1 MSSNLRSQFRLAIAA
16 ILLLLPLQFVAGML
30 ANLYVPIPEPLPTGE
45 GWSWSFAHSTVIPVH
60 MLIGTLL
67 LVLSLVAIELGLW
80 ASSRRAVTTAIAG
93 FVCVGVAYLS
103 GMWFLTYGQSDFSSF
118 LMALGF
124 MGACVAYGVGFY
136 VTRPE
141 AGT

>member
-1 MSSNLRSQFRLAIAA
+1 MSTNARSRFRLAMAA

-30 ANLYVPIPEPLPTGE
+30 ANLYVAIPEPLPTGE
-45 GWSWSFAHSTVIPVH
+45 GWTWSFAHSTVIPLHV
-60 MLIGTLL
+60 LLGTLL
-67 LVLSLVAIELGLW
+67 LVLSLVTVEFGLW
-80 ASSRRAVTTAIAG
+80 ASARRAAVIAVGG
-93 FVCVGVAYLS
+93 FLCVATAYLS
-103 GMWFLTYGQSDFSSF
+103 GMLFLTYGQSNLSSF

-124 MGACVAYGVGFY
+124 MGACVVYAVGFY